1 VSNLEKAKK
10 LESKS
15 ASKRISGGLV
25 EPFKFTS
32 QQKKE
37 LENIL
42 KSQCSSEVISQT
54 EKIIESKL
62 VNDDV
67 PKINRASETKKS
79 LELATGHLLNAM
91 KYLNELD
98 PMTAESLPE
107 HIYLAARNEDEQTD
121 QKIASES
128 PMRNLRQMIAGIEK
142 YSEMLPSYSTNDEL
156 RYFIGEVARAFKKHN
171 LKPSYSRESKFH
183 RFLIVSL
190 AAIDIIKKDISDIIK
205 ERLKQG

>member
-1 VSNLEKAKK
+1 VNNLEKAKK
-10 LESKS
+10 LASKWE
-15 ASKRISGGLV
+15 SKRISGGWV
-25 EPFKFTS
+25 EPFKFTY
-32 QQKKE
+32 QQKRE

-62 VNDDV
+62 AIDDI
-67 PKINRASETKKS
+67 PKTNRTSETKKS
-79 LELATGHLLNAM
+79 LELVTGHLLNAM

-98 PMTAESLPE
+98 PMTSESLPE
-107 HIYLAARNEDEQTD
+107 YIYLAARNEFELAD

-128 PMRNLRQMIAGIEK
+128 PMRNLSQLIAGIEK
-142 YSEMLPSYSTNDEL
+142 YSEMLPSYSTKDEL
-156 RYFIGEVARAFKKHN
+156 RYFIGEVARIFKKHN
-171 LKPSYSRESKFH
+171 LKTAYTRESKFH

-205 ERLKQG
+205 DRLNQG